1 MSTLEKALKTK
12 PNPYKDELVKHGISL
27 YNKRIEHENTMVRA
41 LIESIKML
49 NENYPNVTIIHGPPG
64 TGKSTIT
71 AEIVLQI
78 MAKGTRVKNF

>member
-1 MSTLEKALKTK
+1 
-12 PNPYKDELVKHGISL
+12 
-27 YNKRIEHENTMVRA
+27 MVRA
-41 LIESIKML
+41 LVESIKML

-78 MAKGTRVKNF
+78 MAKFRVEKYLVIFRS